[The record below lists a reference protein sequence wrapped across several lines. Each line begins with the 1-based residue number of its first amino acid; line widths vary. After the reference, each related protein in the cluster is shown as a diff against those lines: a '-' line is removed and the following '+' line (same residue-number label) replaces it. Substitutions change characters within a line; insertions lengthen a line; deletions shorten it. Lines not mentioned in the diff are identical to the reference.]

1 MPATEARANPLR
13 EGFRVTQKIMTAPNA
28 PSTAAKR
35 KGPQWSSPWVIGFV
49 LIAVLYL
56 TGLLDK
62 GFFYAERRYY
72 APWSLG
78 DNALTGAWEGAV
90 VVGSA
95 QRRVFLTIALHTK
108 SRFSRTTRRNN
119 SVSSTSLWIVDGE
132 VQLLGTLTVCPGAAQ
147 GREGEVERFE
157 LSGHANG
164 NASKVELSP
173 AAVDRG
179 SRFGFESLSGAWRGR
194 QLPASLVYTSAPARS
209 RTASVTFRKLEAS
222 PSAVQC

>member
-1 MPATEARANPLR
+1 
-13 EGFRVTQKIMTAPNA
+13 
-28 PSTAAKR
+28 
-35 KGPQWSSPWVIGFV
+35 V

-62 GFFYAERRYY
+62 GFLYAERRYY

-78 DNALTGAWEGAV
+78 DDALTGAWEGAV
-90 VVGSA
+90 AVEGM
-95 QRRVFLTIALHTK
+95 QRRMVLTIALHTK

-132 VQLLGTLTVCPGAAQ
+132 VQLLGTLTVCSGEAPG
-147 GREGEVERFE
+147 GEGEIERFE

-164 NASKVELSP
+164 NASKVELWPSD
-173 AAVDRG
+173 AAHG

-194 QLPASLVYTSAPARS
+194 QFPASLVYMSAPARN
-209 RTASVTFRKLEAS
+209 RTDSVTFRKLEAS
-222 PSAVQC
+222 PAAVHC